1 MFRKTIFGH
10 FMDVKS
16 VFNGLLCHH
25 ILLREVED
33 EPDDIISFK
42 SLSQKVS
49 FDWEDF
55 DTVTRLRARSR
66 HPIQLDTNKALSD
79 EEVVKMSLFYF
90 IELAM
95 KCLFRTSKRLGPYQ
109 LTLVVA
115 NEVLQVFNQA

>member
-66 HPIQLDTNKALSD
+66 HPIQLDTNKALRLRYLYLRDRSN
-79 EEVVKMSLFYF
+79 
-90 IELAM
+90 M
-95 KCLFRTSKRLGPYQ
+95 KVQSWTKII
-109 LTLVVA
+109 
-115 NEVLQVFNQA
+115 